1 MLKELYISNFALID
15 EQRINFV
22 GGFNVF
28 TGETG
33 SGKSIILDALS
44 LVLGKRADRSFIRK
58 NQKKS
63 VIEAVFFLKD
73 TDIRI
78 KKFLDEEEID
88 FNGGTVFL
96 RRELF
101 DDGHSTSRINGKTV
115 TISALKVMA
124 SMLLS
129 IHEQNEF
136 DEIMLKE
143 NQLEVLDL
151 FSQMR
156 MSDEYLSYGKKYE
169 EYTTI
174 DKKIQEIEK
183 VSRSTDINREM
194 DILDHQIA
202 EIEHSSAFLK
212 DAENIGNQ
220 IEKLEKAEAI
230 LTSIH
235 SAYDSLYSEKSNV
248 LDSISSMI
256 KNFEKFSG
264 LDKKIDE
271 WLMILQ
277 ESFYA
282 LEDLART
289 IKSNADDF
297 AYDESLLEELL
308 QQNNQINKVFSKYG
322 SNYDEVMEFY
332 RDIVDKRKFLSDLEE
347 EKGKLFDQKSQI
359 IQELSVISDKMTKNR
374 KEAAAAFEAA
384 ILEEL
389 QSLGMVNARFQI
401 DFLSQEEYGST
412 GRDQICFMVS
422 FNKGEDV
429 KPFNKV
435 ASGGEISRFV
445 LSLKKVTAGS
455 NQIKTMVF
463 DEIDSGISG
472 ISAYAVG
479 KKLKEI
485 SRNKQVI
492 CITHLPQVAANADF
506 HYLVSKYEDHHTTYT
521 RVKLLREE
529 MRVEELGKMIS
540 GDEITSNALNYARE
554 LIEESKLL

>member
-115 TISALKVMA
+115 TIAALKVMA

-332 RDIVDKRKFLSDLEE
+332 RDIVDKRKFLSNLEE

-389 QSLGMVNARFQI
+389 RSLGMVNARFQI

>member
-115 TISALKVMA
+115 TIAALKVMA

-332 RDIVDKRKFLSDLEE
+332 RDIVDKRKFLSNLEE

>member
-332 RDIVDKRKFLSDLEE
+332 RDIVDKRKFLSNLEE

>member
-115 TISALKVMA
+115 TIAALKVMA

-332 RDIVDKRKFLSDLEE
+332 RDIVDKRKFLSNLEE

-359 IQELSVISDKMTKNR
+359 IQELSVISDKMSKNR